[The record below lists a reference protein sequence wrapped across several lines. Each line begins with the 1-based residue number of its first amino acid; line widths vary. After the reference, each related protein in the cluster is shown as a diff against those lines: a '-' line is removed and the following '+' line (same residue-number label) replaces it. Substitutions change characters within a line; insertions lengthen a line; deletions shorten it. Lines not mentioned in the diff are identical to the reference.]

1 MVVKV
6 ERILVQEAKLVDV
19 GIDQETEG
27 TDHGKHKLSSSFFF
41 KNSQAFGCGS
51 KESNGNFAVLSNHV
65 LDL

>member
-6 ERILVQEAKLVDV
+6 ERILVQEPKLVDV

-41 KNSQAFGCGS
+41 F
-51 KESNGNFAVLSNHV
+51 L
-65 LDL
+65 